1 MIAFGSSITKPEVYR
16 RCARTGIQRA
26 AEPDSEIE
34 PMTSIGS
41 IFRSYNA
48 LLDRFSQRR

>member
-16 RCARTGIQRA
+16 RCAEPGIRRA
-26 AEPDSEIE
+26 AEPDSEIVAM
-34 PMTSIGS
+34 PAAGS

-48 LLDRFSQRR
+48 LLDQFAG